1 MVCQPDAGV
10 LLVIPV
16 RTAPLKA
23 LKQSRHRNYRT
34 DHTNTSQ
41 TETHGDRAH
50 QTRQEETNWQPD
62 ERGHTNDD
70 AELR

>member
-1 MVCQPDAGV
+1 MVCQPDAGL
-10 LLVIPV
+10 LLVVPV

-23 LKQSRHRNYRT
+23 LKQSCHHDYRT

-50 QTRQEETNWQPD
+50 QTRQEEANGQPD

-70 AELR
+70 AEFR

>member
-1 MVCQPDAGV
+1 MVCQPDAGL

-16 RTAPLKA
+16 RAAPLQA
-23 LKQSRHRNYRT
+23 LKQSRHRDYSNN
-34 DHTNTSQ
+34 HTNASQ
-41 TETHGDRAH
+41 AETHGDRAH
-50 QTRQEETNWQPD
+50 QTRQEEANGQPD

>member
-50 QTRQEETNWQPD
+50 QTRQEETNGQPD